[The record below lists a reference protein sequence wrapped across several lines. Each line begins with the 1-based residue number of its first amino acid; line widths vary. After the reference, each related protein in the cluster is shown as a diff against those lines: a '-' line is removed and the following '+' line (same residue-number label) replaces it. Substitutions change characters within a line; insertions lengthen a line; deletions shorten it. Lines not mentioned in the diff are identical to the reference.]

1 LIFECMCGWWKE
13 LPYMRWMVMH
23 FGWNTFCSLLLWA
36 NCSLWIG
43 ISAARIQSFRT
54 HSRLLTCCMIR
65 NALVTCH
72 FTGERDVFCRARC
85 LALSWRS
92 GVQFA
97 CIRPSPTLELKVRCA
112 VCVYHDFCFLFA
124 LRAT

>member
-54 HSRLLTCCMIR
+54 RSRLLTCCMIR

-72 FTGERDVFCRARC
+72 FTGERDVFCRALPVLPWAEDPVCSLRVSG
-85 LALSWRS
+85 LLRRLSWRS

-97 CIRPSPTLELKVRCA
+97 CIMTSAFYLP
-112 VCVYHDFCFLFA
+112 
-124 LRAT
+124 